1 MLNWLGVITAGV
13 LNGSF
18 AVPMK
23 TARVWKFEHVWM
35 VHSLLAMAVL
45 PWIGVCVLVPEWPEI
60 LAAVPGRGWLAL
72 AALGLL
78 WGVASLLFGVAVD
91 LLGIAL
97 GFAIQLGL
105 SIVLGSLLPLVWAGA
120 FSISTGRDVLFL
132 GGLAVMV
139 TGVVLCAQAGGA
151 KSAGPG
157 PSGARFRKGL
167 VIALL
172 GGIGAPLL
180 NIGIQYG
187 ITLLR
192 SAGQIPADTAFSS
205 NTYLAWAV
213 FLTAA
218 AATQS
223 GYCAWRVVT
232 TRQAGVFR
240 QAGAAADAFRVMV
253 MATVWTAS
261 IAIYGR
267 SAVGLGALGTSF
279 GWPILIGMI
288 VLTSNTWGL
297 ILGEWRS
304 APARAVRLMAA
315 GSVLLVVA
323 AFLIGQG
330 SR

>member
-23 TARVWKFEHVWM
+23 TARTWKFEHIWM
-35 VHSLLAMAVL
+35 VHSLLAMAVI
-45 PWIGVCVLVPEWPEI
+45 PWAGVCALVPDWPEI

-105 SIVLGSLLPLVWAGA
+105 SIVLGSLLPLLWAGA
-120 FSISTGRDVLFL
+120 FSVSTRGDAFYL
-132 GGLAVMV
+132 GGLAAMV
-139 TGVVLCAQAGGA
+139 AGVVLCAQAGGA

-157 PSGARFRKGL
+157 ASGARFRKGL
-167 VIALL
+167 LIAIL
-172 GGIGAPLL
+172 GGVGAPLL

-192 SAGQIPADTAFSS
+192 SAGQIPADTEFGN
-205 NTYLAWAV
+205 NTYIAWAV

-218 AATQS
+218 SVTQS

-232 TRQAGVFR
+232 TQQAGIFR
-240 QAGAAADAFRVMV
+240 RPGAAADTVRVIV
-253 MATVWTAS
+253 MATVWAAS

-288 VLTSNTWGL
+288 VLTSNAWGL
-297 ILGEWRS
+297 ILGEWRG
-304 APARAVRLMAA
+304 AQARALRLMVV